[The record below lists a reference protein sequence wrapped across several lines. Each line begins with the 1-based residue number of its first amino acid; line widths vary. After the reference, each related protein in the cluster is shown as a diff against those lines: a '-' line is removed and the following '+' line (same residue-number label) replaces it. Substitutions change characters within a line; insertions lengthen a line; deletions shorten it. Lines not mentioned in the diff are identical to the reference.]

1 MKRFI
6 DDVAVEVIEACL
18 LGKLNEI
25 MDPTSVFTMKDVD
38 IARIAAETEESR
50 AARTEL
56 EAKLKVLRSG
66 SEICKTFAALYV
78 EGKTSAMSSREA
90 SNIQ

>member
-18 LGKLNEI
+18 LGRLNEI
-25 MDPTSVFTMKDVD
+25 MDPTSIFTMKDAD
-38 IARIAAETEESR
+38 IARIAEETGESR
-50 AARTEL
+50 AARAEL
-56 EAKLKVLRSG
+56 EAKLKVLESG

-78 EGKTSAMSSREA
+78 DGNVAA
-90 SNIQ
+90 

>member
-6 DDVAVEVIEACL
+6 DDVAVEVIEACM
-18 LGKLNEI
+18 LGKISEI
-25 MDPTSVFTMKDVD
+25 MDPTSIFTMKDAD
-38 IARIAAETEESR
+38 IARIAAETAESR

-56 EAKLKVLRSG
+56 EAKLKVLGSG

-78 EGKTSAMSSREA
+78 NGNVGTLPSQAGF
-90 SNIQ
+90 